1 MRETIDWGRIV
12 FLLVEEGKLNRQD
25 SDTIDD
31 FGDGFVFRGD
41 DAHGEVRLPA
51 CRVLKVLAD
60 GVERDAGVRGVL
72 VSLPQ
77 LIA

>member
-1 MRETIDWGRIV
+1 MLLLHGHSQ
-12 FLLVEEGKLNRQD
+12 LVEFRFGA
-25 SDTIDD
+25 SHD

-51 CRVLKVLAD
+51 YRVLKVLAD